1 LVIPGI
7 TETGNSDF
15 VDNYDMVDGSND
27 DEYTLSEKMVHY
39 VGGHVMP
46 EHWVAC
52 KAVLVFHAGY
62 TTSSKL
68 PVMTKSSKLAACEY

>member
-1 LVIPGI
+1 M
-7 TETGNSDF
+7 ETGNSDF
-15 VDNYDMVDGSND
+15 VDNYDMDGSND
-27 DEYTLSEKMVHY
+27 DNEYTLSEKMVHY